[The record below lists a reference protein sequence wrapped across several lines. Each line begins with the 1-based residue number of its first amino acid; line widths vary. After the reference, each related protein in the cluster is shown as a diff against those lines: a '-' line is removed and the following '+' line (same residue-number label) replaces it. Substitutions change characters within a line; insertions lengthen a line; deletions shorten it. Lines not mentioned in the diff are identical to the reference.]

1 MFAGLGMYCIGGI
14 VLGLVLGVIIAIA
27 IIAQQHEQK
36 KLAWDIEVR
45 RRQLKA
51 QGLLEQ
57 E

>member
-14 VLGLVLGVIIAIA
+14 VLGLVLGVVIAIVV
-27 IIAQQHEQK
+27 IAQQREQK
-36 KLAWDIEVR
+36 KLEWDIEVR